1 MPNIKKVLDSSSI
14 VIIYLLAFLLPLSF
28 TTLTTEFFETAK
40 FFLLVIATLLLLVIW
55 AIRFMTDGKLEL
67 PKTPLDIFLVLF
79 LGVAILSTIMSA
91 TRFPAIFGSIPKVHS
106 SLIYICAVTLLYF
119 LIVFNIKTIKQVTFV
134 VNLMIGSGVLLSIAS
149 LLTFFKVS
157 TPVALVGSL
166 TNAALYL
173 SLLIPL
179 SLRLLIAKPSIGVLV
194 NLIIFSA
201 LVLVGN
207 NTAWIVASFG
217 VIATLVV
224 FKKSLTKIL
233 PFLVLITGVT
243 LFLAVFSI
251 SPALQDKTPLG
262 KFAAS
267 APKEVQLPF
276 GISWKISAGAFRD
289 APLIGTGPA
298 TYLYNLTQY
307 KPLEYNQ
314 TNLWNTRL
322 TSAHNFLLQT
332 LAETGGLGL
341 ALILAAIITFI
352 LFWLKNGGLAAK
364 DLGLATAGV
373 SFILLMALSPLS
385 ILIQTA
391 GFMIWA
397 LAMASREKQI
407 DYEINPRSVGAGAHP
422 LIPTLIL
429 LPILVLIVAGFY
441 FTSKMALGEYYHHQA
456 LNAVSKNQGLEVYNN
471 LVAAEK
477 QNPYADLYRSDLAQ
491 TNFALANALATQK
504 GPTEA
509 SPTGSL
515 TDQDKANIQ
524 QLLQQS
530 IAEGRSAVAIAPRS
544 AANWEVLASIYKQI
558 SGVSQNAL
566 QFSLDAYGRAIA
578 LDPLN
583 PLLRLSVG
591 GVYYQLKNYDLA
603 VRFFDDAVS
612 LKPDYSNALYN
623 LAIALRDKGSYKE
636 GIAIAERLV
645 AQLSGKTDSEDYR
658 LASEL
663 LSDLKTKA
671 PATTEPITAEPVS
684 ALEKE
689 NLPKVL
695 NLPKPESIA
704 TPEAIKK

>member
-1 MPNIKKVLDSSSI
+1 MNRMPNLKKVLDSSSI
-14 VIIYLLAFLLPLSF
+14 IIIYLLAALLPLSF

-55 AIRFMTDGKLEL
+55 AIRFVTDGKLEL

-91 TRFPAIFGSIPKVHS
+91 TRLIAIFGSVPRMHG
-106 SLIYICAVTLLYF
+106 SLIYTSAVILLYF
-119 LIVFNIKTIKQVTFV
+119 LIVFNIKTIKQITSVA
-134 VNLMIGSGVLLSIAS
+134 NLMIGSGVVLSIVSLLSY
-149 LLTFFKVS
+149 FKVS
-157 TPVALVGSL
+157 TPLPLVGSL
-166 TNAALYL
+166 SNTALYI

-179 SLRLLIAKPSIGVLV
+179 SLRLLIAKPTIGIFV
-194 NLIIFSA
+194 NLIFFASLA
-201 LVLVGN
+201 LLGN
-207 NTAWIVASFG
+207 PTSWIVTLFG
-217 VIATLVV
+217 VVATLSVY
-224 FKKSLTKIL
+224 KKVLSKLL
-233 PFLVLITGVT
+233 PFLILIGGVT
-243 LFLAVFSI
+243 LILVVLSV
-251 SPALQDKTPLG
+251 SPSLQDKTPLG
-262 KFAAS
+262 KLAS
-267 APKEVQLPF
+267 GSPKEVQLPF
-276 GISWKISAGAFRD
+276 GISWKISASAFRD
-289 APLIGTGPA
+289 APLLGTGPS
-298 TYLYNLTQY
+298 TYLYDLTQY
-307 KPLEYNQ
+307 KPIEYNQ

-341 ALILAAIITFI
+341 ALILAVAVTFV
-352 LFWLKNGGLAAK
+352 LFWLKNQTI
-364 DLGLATAGV
+364 GLATAGV

-385 ILIQTA
+385 ILTETA
-391 GFMIWA
+391 GFIIWA
-397 LAMASREKQI
+397 LAMASREKQV

-456 LNAVSKNQGLEVYNN
+456 LNAVSKNQGLEIYNN

-477 QNPYADLYRSDLAQ
+477 QNPYVDLYRSDLAQ

-509 SPTGSL
+509 SPAGSL
-515 TDQDKANIQ
+515 TEQDKTNIQ